1 MIRSFRF
8 SVQASAPRPAAEW
21 RELGRRAEDLG
32 YSALSVSDHL
42 DAEMAPL
49 IALAVTAEA
58 TRDLRLTTLVLG
70 NDFRH
75 PLFLAKQ
82 AATLDLLSDGRL
94 ELGLGA
100 GWKTTDYD
108 QSGIALD
115 SPGVRIDRLAESVEI
130 LKRCFAEG
138 SFDYDG
144 EHYTVRGHDGQPT
157 CIQSPHPPFLLAGGG
172 RRMLSL
178 AAREADIVG
187 VNANM
192 AAGVIDER
200 AGATA
205 TVEATDE
212 KLGWIREAAGD
223 RFDDIELQTRVHMSQ
238 ITDDPIGLAELMAP
252 ALGLDAEAALASPH
266 VLVGSVGQCV
276 ETLLAWRE
284 RWGLT
289 YIGLNEDSMVDFG
302 PVVEALDGVCLR
314 PARQASATRAGRRSG
329 RSRPRFAGT
338 VRPT

>member
-1 MIRSFRF
+1 MSRSFRF
-8 SVQASAPRPAAEW
+8 SVQASAPRLAAEW

-100 GWKTTDYD
+100 GWKTTDYE
-108 QSGIALD
+108 QSGIGLD
-115 SPGVRIDRLAESVEI
+115 RPSVRIARLAESVEI
-130 LKRCFAEG
+130 LKRCFDEG
-138 SFDYDG
+138 PFDFDG
-144 EHYTVRGHDGQPT
+144 EHYTVRGHDGQPS
-157 CIQSPHPPFLLAGGG
+157 CVQSPHPPLLLAGGG
-172 RRMLSL
+172 RKMLTL
-178 AAREADIVG
+178 AASVADIVG
-187 VNANM
+187 LNANM
-192 AAGVIDER
+192 AAGVIDQR
-200 AGATA
+200 AGASA

-212 KLGWIREAAGD
+212 KLGWIRDAAGD
-223 RFDDIELQTRVHMSQ
+223 RFADIELQTRVHVSQ
-238 ITDDPIGLAELMAP
+238 ITDDPEGLAELMAP

-266 VLVGSVGQCV
+266 VLIGSVGQCV

-289 YIGLNEDSMVDFG
+289 YIGLNEDSMVEFA
-302 PVVEALDGVCLR
+302 PVVEALAGV
-314 PARQASATRAGRRSG
+314 
-329 RSRPRFAGT
+329 
-338 VRPT
+338 

>member
-1 MIRSFRF
+1 MVRSFRF

-21 RELGRRAEDLG
+21 REIGRRAEDLG

-108 QSGIALD
+108 QSGIGLD
-115 SPGVRIDRLAESVEI
+115 RPSVRIARLAEAVEV
-130 LKRCFAEG
+130 LRRCFDEG
-138 SFDYDG
+138 PFDFDG
-144 EHYTVRGHDGQPT
+144 EYYRVRGHDGQPT
-157 CIQSPHPPFLLAGGG
+157 CIQSPHPPLLLAGGG
-172 RRMLSL
+172 RKMLTL
-178 AAREADIVG
+178 AASVADIVG

-192 AAGVIDER
+192 AAGVIDQR
-200 AGATA
+200 AGASA

-212 KLGWIREAAGD
+212 KMGWIRDAAGD
-223 RFDDIELQTRVHMSQ
+223 RFDDIELQTRVHMAQ
-238 ITDDPIGLAELMAP
+238 ITDDPVGLAELMAP

-266 VLVGSVGQCV
+266 VLIGSIGQCV

-289 YIGLNEDSMVDFG
+289 YIGLNEDSMVEFA
-302 PVVEALDGVCLR
+302 PVVDALAGV
-314 PARQASATRAGRRSG
+314 
-329 RSRPRFAGT
+329 
-338 VRPT
+338 

>member
-1 MIRSFRF
+1 MTASREPIRSVDSLRAVPATCPSVRAMTRSFRF

-32 YSALSVSDHL
+32 YSALSVRDHL
-42 DAEMAPL
+42 DADMAPL
-49 IALAVTAEA
+49 VALAVTAEA
-58 TRDLRLTTLVLG
+58 TRDLRLTTLMLG

-108 QSGIALD
+108 QSGLALD
-115 SPGVRIDRLAESVEI
+115 PPGVRIARLAESVEI

-138 SFDYDG
+138 SFDFDG

-157 CIQSPHPPFLLAGGG
+157 CIQLPHPPFLLGGGG
-172 RRMLSL
+172 RKMLSL
-178 AAREADIVG
+178 AAQEAEIVG
-187 VNANM
+187 LNANM
-192 AAGVIDER
+192 AAGVIDQR
-200 AGATA
+200 AGTSA
-205 TVEATDE
+205 TVEATDR
-212 KLGWIREAAGD
+212 KLGWIRDAAGD
-223 RFDDIELQTRVHMSQ
+223 RFADIELQTRVHMSQ

-266 VLVGSVGQCV
+266 VLVGSSGQCV

-289 YIGLNEDSMVDFG
+289 YISLNEDSMVEFG
-302 PVVEALDGVCLR
+302 PVVEALAGV
-314 PARQASATRAGRRSG
+314 
-329 RSRPRFAGT
+329 
-338 VRPT
+338 

>member
-1 MIRSFRF
+1 MLRSFRF
-8 SVQASAPRPAAEW
+8 SVQASAPRLAAEW

-100 GWKTTDYD
+100 GWKTTDYE
-108 QSGIALD
+108 QSGIDLD
-115 SPGVRIDRLAESVEI
+115 RPSVRIARLAESVEI
-130 LKRCFAEG
+130 LKRCFDEG
-138 SFDYDG
+138 PFDFDG

-157 CIQSPHPPFLLAGGG
+157 CVQFPRPPFLLAGGG
-172 RRMLSL
+172 RKMLTL
-178 AAREADIVG
+178 AASVADIVG
-187 VNANM
+187 LNANM
-192 AAGVIDER
+192 AAGVIDQR
-200 AGATA
+200 AGASA

-212 KLGWIREAAGD
+212 KLGWIRDAAGD
-223 RFDDIELQTRVHMSQ
+223 RFADIELQTRVHMSQ
-238 ITDDPIGLAELMAP
+238 ITDDPGGLAELMAP

-266 VLVGSVGQCV
+266 VLIGSIGQCV

-289 YIGLNEDSMVDFG
+289 YIGLNEDSMVEFA
-302 PVVEALDGVCLR
+302 PVVEALAGV
-314 PARQASATRAGRRSG
+314 
-329 RSRPRFAGT
+329 
-338 VRPT
+338 

>member
-1 MIRSFRF
+1 MTASREPIRSVDSLRAVPATCPSVRAMTRSFRF

-32 YSALSVSDHL
+32 YSALSVRDHL
-42 DAEMAPL
+42 DADMAPL
-49 IALAVTAEA
+49 VALAVTAEA
-58 TRDLRLTTLVLG
+58 TRDLRLTTLMLG

-108 QSGIALD
+108 QSGLALD
-115 SPGVRIDRLAESVEI
+115 PPGVRIARLAESVEI

-138 SFDYDG
+138 SFDFDG

-157 CIQSPHPPFLLAGGG
+157 CIQLPHPPFLLGGGG
-172 RRMLSL
+172 RKMLSL
-178 AAREADIVG
+178 AAREAEIVG
-187 VNANM
+187 LNANM
-192 AAGVIDER
+192 AAGVIDQR
-200 AGATA
+200 AGTSA
-205 TVEATDE
+205 TVEATDK
-212 KLGWIREAAGD
+212 KLGWIRDAAGD
-223 RFDDIELQTRVHMSQ
+223 RFADIELQTRVHMSQ

-266 VLVGSVGQCV
+266 VLVGSSGQCV

-289 YIGLNEDSMVDFG
+289 YISLNEDSMVEFG
-302 PVVEALDGVCLR
+302 PVVEALAGV
-314 PARQASATRAGRRSG
+314 
-329 RSRPRFAGT
+329 
-338 VRPT
+338 

>member
-1 MIRSFRF
+1 MLHSFRF
-8 SVQASAPRPAAEW
+8 SVQASAPRLAAEW

-100 GWKTTDYD
+100 GWKTTDYE
-108 QSGIALD
+108 QSGMELD
-115 SPGVRIDRLAESVEI
+115 RPSVRIARLAESVEI
-130 LKRCFAEG
+130 LKRCFDEG
-138 SFDYDG
+138 PFDFDG

-157 CIQSPHPPFLLAGGG
+157 CVQSPHPPILLAGGG
-172 RRMLSL
+172 RKMLTL
-178 AAREADIVG
+178 AAGVADIVG
-187 VNANM
+187 LNANM
-192 AAGVIDER
+192 AAGVIDQR
-200 AGATA
+200 AGASA

-212 KLGWIREAAGD
+212 KLGWIRDAAGD
-223 RFDDIELQTRVHMSQ
+223 RFVDIELQTRVHMSQ
-238 ITDDPIGLAELMAP
+238 ITDDPEGLAELMAP

-266 VLVGSVGQCV
+266 ALIGSVGQCV

-289 YIGLNEDSMVDFG
+289 YIGLNEDSMVEFA
-302 PVVEALDGVCLR
+302 PVVEALAGV
-314 PARQASATRAGRRSG
+314 
-329 RSRPRFAGT
+329 
-338 VRPT
+338 

>member
-1 MIRSFRF
+1 MTASREPIRSVDSLRAVPATCPSVRAMTRSFRF

-32 YSALSVSDHL
+32 YSALSVRDHL
-42 DAEMAPL
+42 DADMAPL
-49 IALAVTAEA
+49 VALAVTAEA
-58 TRDLRLTTLVLG
+58 TRDLRLTTLMLG

-108 QSGIALD
+108 QSGLALD
-115 SPGVRIDRLAESVEI
+115 PPGVRIARLAESVEI

-138 SFDYDG
+138 SFDFDG

-157 CIQSPHPPFLLAGGG
+157 CIQLPHPPFLLGGGG
-172 RRMLSL
+172 RKMLSL
-178 AAREADIVG
+178 AAREAEIVG
-187 VNANM
+187 LNANM
-192 AAGVIDER
+192 AAGVIDQR
-200 AGATA
+200 AGTSA
-205 TVEATDE
+205 TVEATDR
-212 KLGWIREAAGD
+212 KLGWIRDAAGD
-223 RFDDIELQTRVHMSQ
+223 RFADIELQTRVHMSQ

-266 VLVGSVGQCV
+266 VLVGSSGQCV

-289 YIGLNEDSMVDFG
+289 YISLNEDSMVEFG
-302 PVVEALDGVCLR
+302 PVVEALAGV
-314 PARQASATRAGRRSG
+314 
-329 RSRPRFAGT
+329 
-338 VRPT
+338 

>member
-1 MIRSFRF
+1 MTASREPIRSVDSLRAVPATCPSVRAMTRSFRF

-32 YSALSVSDHL
+32 YSALSVRDHL
-42 DAEMAPL
+42 DADMAPL
-49 IALAVTAEA
+49 VALAVTAEA
-58 TRDLRLTTLVLG
+58 TRDLRLTTLMLG

-108 QSGIALD
+108 QSGLALD
-115 SPGVRIDRLAESVEI
+115 PPGVRIARLAESVEI

-138 SFDYDG
+138 SFDFDG

-157 CIQSPHPPFLLAGGG
+157 CIQLPHPPFLLGGGG
-172 RRMLSL
+172 RKMLSL
-178 AAREADIVG
+178 AAQEAEIVG
-187 VNANM
+187 LNANM
-192 AAGVIDER
+192 AAGVIDQR
-200 AGATA
+200 AGNSA
-205 TVEATDE
+205 TVEATDK
-212 KLGWIREAAGD
+212 KLGWIRDAAGD
-223 RFDDIELQTRVHMSQ
+223 RFADIELQTRVHMSQ

-266 VLVGSVGQCV
+266 VLVGSSGQCV

-289 YIGLNEDSMVDFG
+289 YISLNEDSMVEFG
-302 PVVEALDGVCLR
+302 PVVEALAGV
-314 PARQASATRAGRRSG
+314 
-329 RSRPRFAGT
+329 
-338 VRPT
+338 

>member
-1 MIRSFRF
+1 MPHSFRF
-8 SVQASAPRPAAEW
+8 SVQAAAPRLAAEW

-100 GWKTTDYD
+100 GWKTTDYE
-108 QSGIALD
+108 QSGMELD
-115 SPGVRIDRLAESVEI
+115 RPSVRIARLAESVEI
-130 LKRCFAEG
+130 LKRCFDEG
-138 SFDYDG
+138 PFDFDG

-157 CIQSPHPPFLLAGGG
+157 CVQSPHPPILLAGGG
-172 RRMLSL
+172 RKMLTL
-178 AAREADIVG
+178 AAGVADIVG
-187 VNANM
+187 LNANM
-192 AAGVIDER
+192 AAGVIDQR
-200 AGATA
+200 AGASA

-212 KLGWIREAAGD
+212 KLGWIRDAAGD
-223 RFDDIELQTRVHMSQ
+223 RFVDIELQTRVHMSQ
-238 ITDDPIGLAELMAP
+238 ITDDPEGLAELLAP

-266 VLVGSVGQCV
+266 ALIGSVGQCV

-289 YIGLNEDSMVDFG
+289 YIGLNEDSMVEFA
-302 PVVEALDGVCLR
+302 PVVEALAGV
-314 PARQASATRAGRRSG
+314 
-329 RSRPRFAGT
+329 
-338 VRPT
+338 